1 MKLLLLAICTI
12 LTCNVHAQTKRTS
25 QGRKLEI
32 KQFSIVIPATWT
44 FDTTTVNN
52 TVFKAKSPLE
62 FESDDFQE
70 NMGVRVSNLDGN
82 DITLDL
88 LMRGMEKSLSDKIT
102 DFQLL
107 ERKKEMIGKEK
118 AESFLFTSRHEN
130 YHIQQKQIYMLR
142 GSDFYVYTF
151 TAKTNS
157 FSNYLP
163 IFNKI
168 IQSIVL
174 KKG

>member
-44 FDTTTVNN
+44 FDTTTVNT
-52 TVFKAKSPLE
+52 TVFKAKAPLE
-62 FESDDFQE
+62 YESDDFQE
-70 NMGVRVSNLDGN
+70 NMGVRVSDLGGN

-88 LMRGMEKSLSDKIT
+88 LMRDMEKALSDKMT

-107 ERKKEMIGKEK
+107 ERKKEIVGKEK
-118 AESFLFTSRHEN
+118 AESFVFTTRHDN
-130 YHIQQKQIYMLR
+130 YHIQQKQFYMLR
-142 GSDFYVYTF
+142 GNCFYVYTF
-151 TAKTNS
+151 SAKTDS
-157 FSNYLP
+157 YSKYLP
-163 IFNKI
+163 VFQKI
-168 IQSIVL
+168 IQSIIF